1 MPGCRNGGRLLLTID
16 DFRLEAGL
24 KLSKVASDYY
34 EAGADEQLTLARNE
48 NAFRRLLIRPRCLQ
62 NVSKPDTSVGWF
74 GRKHSFPIGIAPTAF
89 HRMAHKSGE
98 LSTVKGA
105 SISGSVMIVSSWSTT
120 AIEAVAK
127 QATNDGV
134 ELWLQL
140 YVYKDR
146 SITSALVSRAEQ
158 SGYRAIALT
167 VDTPILGRRLVDARN
182 GFTLPD
188 GLKNFRFANFASL
201 NASQMPNTRAGE
213 SGFMHYVSNQIDS
226 TLDWSVVDWLL
237 RITKLPV
244 LVKGIM
250 RGDDAD
256 EAVRRGV
263 QGIIVSNHGGRQI
276 DSAPATIEVLPE
288 VVRAVLGRVPVF
300 IDGGIRNGRD
310 IFKSIALG
318 ANGVFV
324 GRPILWGLSVDG
336 SQGVA
341 KVMKILQDEFV
352 HTMQL
357 AGCRSINEIQ
367 NCKDIVVN

>member
-1 MPGCRNGGRLLLTID
+1 KSENDDYQNIEVKFFTYSFFSGINANPLQFYRHGISHPWKILCEPFILNHGVLIVGYGTERRKPFWIIKNSWGPKWGESGYYRLYRGKNVCGVQEMATSAVMPGCRNGGRLLLTID

-48 NAFRRLLIRPRCLQ
+48 NAFR
-62 NVSKPDTSVGWF
+62 
-74 GRKHSFPIGIAPTAF
+74 SFPIGIAPTAF

-140 YVYKDR
+140 KVFAPCGLKFYLWYLQLYVYKDR

-158 SGYRAIALT
+158 SGYRAIVLT

-188 GLKNFRFANFASL
+188 GLKSDL
-201 NASQMPNTRAGE
+201 
-213 SGFMHYVSNQIDS
+213 
-226 TLDWSVVDWLL
+226 
-237 RITKLPV
+237 
-244 LVKGIM
+244 
-250 RGDDAD
+250 
-256 EAVRRGV
+256 
-263 QGIIVSNHGGRQI
+263 
-276 DSAPATIEVLPE
+276 
-288 VVRAVLGRVPVF
+288 
-300 IDGGIRNGRD
+300 
-310 IFKSIALG
+310 
-318 ANGVFV
+318 
-324 GRPILWGLSVDG
+324 
-336 SQGVA
+336 
-341 KVMKILQDEFV
+341 
-352 HTMQL
+352 
-357 AGCRSINEIQ
+357 NEILSPE
-367 NCKDIVVN
+367 NMYFIF